1 MTIEDYTYRSRILLS
16 LNNKVIYFLDGS
28 FRDQVEWFNQE
39 DLLRT
44 MRGLNKGMDKPRL
57 RDFLEDLTELKLV
70 DKREGKKQEK
80 SQSKGEYKINE
91 EGQKQLALIKSLM

>member
-80 SQSKGEYKINE
+80 SQSKGEYEINE
-91 EGQKQLALIKSLM
+91 AGKKQLAGIRSLM